1 MKRYHKVILTMSF
14 TTLCHFTCTIVSYTV
29 LEVLVFLVNRKKSPS
44 PSRHFNYI
52 FFIFLFQEMKSYQGV
67 TGQLFVEMNA
77 APGNDLTK
85 ILNDMRSDYEYLADK
100 NRREAEAQ
108 FLEAVKK
115 GSQITAIIN
124 VD

>member
-1 MKRYHKVILTMSF
+1 MYYCFIHCARSF
-14 TTLCHFTCTIVSYTV
+14 SLSCES
-29 LEVLVFLVNRKKSPS
+29 KKSPS

-115 GSQITAIIN
+115 GSQIIVIIN

>member
-1 MKRYHKVILTMSF
+1 M
-14 TTLCHFTCTIVSYTV
+14 
-29 LEVLVFLVNRKKSPS
+29 
-44 PSRHFNYI
+44 
-52 FFIFLFQEMKSYQGV
+52 
-67 TGQLFVEMNA
+67 EMNA